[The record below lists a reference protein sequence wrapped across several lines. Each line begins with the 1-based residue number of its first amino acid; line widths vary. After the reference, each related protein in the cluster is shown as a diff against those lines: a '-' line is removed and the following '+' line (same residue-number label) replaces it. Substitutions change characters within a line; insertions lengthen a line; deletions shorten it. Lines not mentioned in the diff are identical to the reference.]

1 MSPKINI
8 IFRSCD
14 AINAV
19 HNSPRPFGLDKKT
32 LIKVCFK
39 SLYNSA
45 QSHNYT
51 IIVLGDNLS
60 EEMKEFF
67 RQFDLELIEGV
78 FGNDA
83 SIRETIKIAQSFNDD
98 EWVYFCEDDYLHKKE
113 AIGNIINLIENKD
126 NILPSKIQYKQLLR
140 KREVVLF
147 SFKRYFTKPNL
158 VIHPCDYPD
167 RYDIK
172 HATKNFIFHTQKSH
186 WRQIFDTTF
195 TFLIE
200 AKEVKRNKKT
210 LIKASFRANDRYLSK
225 NLFGKSFFYNK
236 LLCVSP
242 MPSLSTHMHKET
254 MSPIVNWEELV
265 IELLK
270 EI

>member
-45 QSHNYT
+45 QGHNYT